1 MAISFANLNNSGYD
15 FAAIT
20 EQLAEFEKQTIVPYQ
35 ARVTQTSTKITGM
48 GSLKNVIDALRTATE
63 KLAAAMSSAPA
74 KTSVSGNGVSVTA
87 GAGAVAGSYSIFVD
101 QLAAAG
107 SLKSAAIDSRTA
119 QNGVGGTIA
128 IETVGGTAPI
138 NIELGSDTSLNG
150 VRDAINAKSDSPVNA
165 TIITDGEGKSFL
177 MLTSRATGEKAEV
190 KSIDVTGNSGTLAAD
205 LNYAKGGTPGN
216 MTVANVATDAKL
228 TLNGIAITSGSNQL
242 TTAIDNLTLDL
253 SAVTETGKKVTVK
266 VESDIEAQVT
276 AVQNFVTAYN
286 AMRTTT
292 KTLSTYNKDS
302 TSINGSLYA
311 DSTLRSAQDE
321 LASGLRVATDDKN
334 IFSLAKLGITTD
346 IDAKDGTLK
355 IDVAKVRDAITKY
368 PSEVSNLL
376 SGTEGLATK
385 MNATTKQYLDQGSIK
400 GKITSVVENLES
412 ERKKQT
418 KAVEDVTARVEATNA
433 ATIAQFNALSVA
445 LSKIESTKN
454 YLTSQFEAIANSNK
468 K

>member
-20 EQLAEFEKQTIVPYQ
+20 QQLAEFEKQAIVPYQ
-35 ARVTQTSTKITGM
+35 ARVTQTSAKISGM
-48 GSLKNVIDALRTATE
+48 GSLKNVIDGLRTATE
-63 KLAAAMSSAPA
+63 KLASAMGAAPS
-74 KTSVSGNGVSVTA
+74 KTSVIGKGITATA
-87 GAGAVAGSYSIFVD
+87 GAGAVPGTYSLVVD

-107 SLKSAAIDSRTA
+107 SLKSSAFDSRTT

-128 IETVGGTAPI
+128 IETVGGTGPI
-138 NIELGSDTSLNG
+138 SIELGSDTSLNG
-150 VRDAINAKSDSPVNA
+150 VRDAINGKSDSPVSA
-165 TIITDGEGKSFL
+165 TIITDGDGKSFL
-177 MLTSRATGEKAEV
+177 MLTSRASGEKAEV
-190 KSIDVTGNSGTLAAD
+190 KSLTVTGNSGSLGAE
-205 LNYAKGGTPGN
+205 LNYTKGGTGGKVS
-216 MTVANVATDAKL
+216 VANIAADAKL
-228 TLNGIAITSGSNQL
+228 TLNGIPITSGSNTL
-242 TTAIDNLTLDL
+242 TTAIDNITLDL
-253 SAVTETGKKVTVK
+253 SADVEIGKTVTVK

-292 KTLSTYNKDS
+292 KSLSAYNKDS
-302 TSINGSLYA
+302 SSINGSLYA
-311 DSTLRSAQDE
+311 DSTLRGAQDQF
-321 LASGLRVATDDKN
+321 ASGLQVSTDDKN
-334 IFSLAKLGITTD
+334 IFSLAKLGITTNV
-346 IDAKDGTLK
+346 DAKDGTLS
-355 IDVAKVRDAITKY
+355 IDVTKVREAITKY

-376 SGTEGLATK
+376 SGEDGLATK
-385 MNATTKQYLDQGSIK
+385 MTATTKQYLDQGSVK

-418 KAVEDVTARVEATNA
+418 KAVEDVTARVEATNQ

-454 YLTSQFEAIANSNK
+454 YLTSQFEAIANSGK